1 MSGNQDA
8 LSSGNG
14 AFKTTRNAISDVFAY
29 SIQAAPNNTYTNG
42 LTEIDASRSSKV
54 YGNSKVVQPAALNC
68 KYLIKY

>member
-42 LTEIDASRSSKV
+42 LTEIDAV